1 MSRSISRRVVLL
13 ATAGGTLALPVVHSG
28 TAYAA
33 SPLPP
38 GSGAPSIVTNPRDP
52 GAVYGSDAAR
62 NARPEPLNAAVGCA
76 VDRGG
81 RR

>member
-1 MSRSISRRVVLL
+1 MPRISRRVVLL
-13 ATAGGTLALPVVHSG
+13 ATAGSTLALPVVRSG

-33 SPLPP
+33 TPLPP
-38 GSGAPSIVTNPRDP
+38 RSEGPSIVTHPRDP

-62 NARPEPLNAAVGCA
+62 SARPEPLNATVGCA